1 MQKQSWA
8 KESSA
13 TRSTLNPSGR
23 ANGNSS
29 PTAFDVETTE
39 IDKQMTVSQQV
50 FHQAVNSAVVGPDAE
65 KFALEGIVC
74 EIEARSEADSGEET
88 GWSVESDMM
97 NRAESSEARDCEGGF
112 RCLGQP
118 TLVYRIEFL

>member
-74 EIEARSEADSGEET
+74 EIETRSEADSGEET
-88 GWSVESDMM
+88 GRSVESDMM
-97 NRAESSEARDCEGGF
+97 NRAETSEAKDSG
-112 RCLGQP
+112 
-118 TLVYRIEFL
+118 

>member
-13 TRSTLNPSGR
+13 TRATVNPSGR

-29 PTAFDVETTE
+29 LTAFDVETTE

-50 FHQAVNSAVVGPDAE
+50 FHQTVNKAVVGPGAK
-65 KFALEGIVC
+65 KFAWEVIVC
-74 EIEARSEADSGEET
+74 ELEARSEEDSREET
-88 GWSVESDMM
+88 GRSVESDMM
-97 NRAESSEARDCEGGF
+97 NRAETSEAKDSG
-112 RCLGQP
+112 
-118 TLVYRIEFL
+118 